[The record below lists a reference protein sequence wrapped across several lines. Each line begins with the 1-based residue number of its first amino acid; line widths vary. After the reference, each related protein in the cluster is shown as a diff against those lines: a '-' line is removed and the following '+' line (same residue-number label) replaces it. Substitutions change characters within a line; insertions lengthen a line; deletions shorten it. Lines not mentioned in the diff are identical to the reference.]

1 LGTGRA
7 ATRTCG
13 TEGTIQHPNALEVLP
28 NLVDVLVVAATYM
41 PDPDQI
47 QIRLGHADKGE
58 LEGMLQEGGNRRRT
72 MR

>member
-1 LGTGRA
+1 
-7 ATRTCG
+7 
-13 TEGTIQHPNALEVLP
+13 VLLD
-28 NLVDVLVVAATYM
+28 LVDVLVVAATYM